1 MNPGTI
7 TSLRLSRVVPF
18 VRWWPMVNRSTL
30 KADLVAGLTGSI
42 LGLPQGVAF
51 AILAGLPP
59 QYGLYAAMVPPAL
72 ASLFGSSWHMIAGPT
87 NAVAILLFASLGHL
101 ASPGSADYINLVLAV
116 TFLTGLFELVMGIAR
131 LGALVNFISHTVIVG
146 FSAGAAILIATQ
158 QLKSFLGIPIPPDA
172 SLVQTLRETALQMV
186 QINLWVT
193 GVGVF
198 TIVSGLLAKRYLK
211 QVPFMISATIAGSVF
226 ALALDAFFGHD
237 VTRIATVGAL
247 PAQLPPLSVPD
258 LSIDTLTKAA
268 PTALATT
275 ILALTLGISIGRT
288 LGIRSGQRIDANQ
301 EFIGQGISN
310 LVGTFFSSFP
320 SAGSFNRSAANFDAG
335 AKTPLASVFSAI
347 LLTGIVL
354 LVAPLVAYL
363 PLATVAGILFLIA
376 YGLVDV
382 RRMKA
387 IFHTSRSE
395 ASVMIVTLLA
405 ALFLGLQ
412 TAIYAG
418 VLLSLL
424 LFLNQAARPGI
435 RDVKPE
441 FRGGHYH
448 FDADTGL
455 PDCPQLKMLR
465 INGSIFFGAVEHVE
479 DAFHHVD
486 QENSQQKRLLI
497 VAGGINVVDIS
508 GAELLSREA
517 ARRDRMRGGLY
528 FWFMKDAVYALLK
541 QGNYLKT
548 MGEDHIFAQ
557 GVDPIGNLY
566 PQLDSEICRN
576 CRARIFRQCHIA
588 LPNGEPRAAT
598 DGIARSHTGRGADGG
613 VA

>member
-1 MNPGTI
+1 MRPPLSSGTI
-7 TSLRLSRVVPF
+7 TSSLLSRVFPF
-18 VRWWPMVNRSTL
+18 VLWLPRVNRSTL
-30 KADLVAGLTGSI
+30 KADLFAGITGSI

-59 QYGLYAAMVPPAL
+59 QYGLYAAMIPPAL
-72 ASLFGSSWHMIAGPT
+72 AALFGSSWHMVAGPT

-101 ASPGSADYINLVLAV
+101 ASPGSADYINLVLTVA
-116 TFLTGLFELVMGIAR
+116 FLTGLFELVMGVAR
-131 LGALVNFISHTVIVG
+131 LGTLVNFISHTVIVG
-146 FSAGAAILIATQ
+146 FSAGAAILIGTQ

-172 SLVQTLRETALQMV
+172 SFVQTLRQTMLQIGH
-186 QINLWVT
+186 INPWVT
-193 GVGVF
+193 SVGLF

-211 QVPFMISATIAGSVF
+211 RIPFMISATIAGSLF
-226 ALALDAFFGHD
+226 ALALDAYFGRD
-237 VTRIATVGAL
+237 VTGISTVGQL
-247 PAQLPPLSVPD
+247 PATLPPFSVPD
-258 LSIDTLTKAA
+258 LSIGALTRVA

-275 ILALTLGISIGRT
+275 ILALTLGISVGRT

-310 LVGTFFSSFP
+310 LVGSFFSSYT
-320 SAGSFNRSAANFDAG
+320 SAGSFNRSAANFEAG
-335 AKTPLASVFSAI
+335 AKTPLASVFSSI
-347 LLTGIVL
+347 FLVGIVL
-354 LVAPLVAYL
+354 VVAPLAAYL

-387 IFHTSRSE
+387 IFITSRTE

-441 FRGGHYH
+441 FRGGHFH
-448 FDADTGL
+448 FDADTEL

-465 INGSIFFGAVEHVE
+465 VNGSIFFGAVEHVE
-479 DAFHHVD
+479 DAFHRVD
-486 QENSQQKRLLI
+486 HENPQQKRLLI
-497 VAGGINVVDIS
+497 VASGINVVDIS
-508 GAELLSREA
+508 GAEMLSREA
-517 ARRDRMRGGLY
+517 ARRNRMGGGLY
-528 FWFMKDAVYALLK
+528 LWFMKDAVYDLLK
-541 QGNYLKT
+541 QGSYLKT
-548 MGEDHIFAQ
+548 IHKDHILAQ
-557 GVDPIGNLY
+557 SVDPIHILY
-566 PQLDSEICRN
+566 PMLDSEVCRS
-576 CRARIFRQCHIA
+576 CSARIFPQCHIA
-588 LPNGEPRAAT
+588 LPNGEPRGAT
-598 DGIARSHTGRGADGG
+598 DGIARPPTDG
-613 VA
+613 